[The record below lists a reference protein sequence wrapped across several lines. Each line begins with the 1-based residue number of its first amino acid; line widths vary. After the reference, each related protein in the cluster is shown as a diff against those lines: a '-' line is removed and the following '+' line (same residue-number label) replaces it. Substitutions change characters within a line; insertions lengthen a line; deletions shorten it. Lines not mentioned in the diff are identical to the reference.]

1 MKTLEENPLEQL
13 ELLCEHVAMVDIS
26 DLPALAELHT
36 EFESIANNPELAPL
50 SETARAAVALITAII
65 LEEVPNPGAQVEVL
79 GDMLDYMQ
87 QIQRYDK
94 CPGPLPAWLAT
105 VPVASNNA
113 EPARPKTDGE
123 ETRSL
128 MESPSVEPASIE
140 ACPAGGELI
149 TEELDLM
156 REFFEEAN
164 EHFNQADM
172 HLLTLESDPEN
183 SEAIA
188 AVFRAFHTVKGGAGF
203 LQMRTVQ
210 ALAHIAESLLDKVRQ
225 GSISM
230 EGVVVNLTFEA
241 TDGLRRLM
249 QEHDEAL
256 TAGVATPAAPWVQEL
271 VGRLE
276 SAVRGQHPPQRLGE
290 ILVESGMARPQDV
303 EDALKE
309 QSISTSPV
317 RLGELM
323 ARTGTLRPQDAV
335 EALRRQ
341 QDQRRPE
348 AQNRESI
355 KVDAGRL
362 DRLVDLIG
370 ELVIAETMARQSEE
384 VSADPMSPLAR
395 RMRHM
400 DKITRELQSIST
412 SLRMVPVQAVFQKMA
427 RLVRDLAQSTGK
439 EVEFITEGQDT
450 ELDKNVV
457 DLVADPL
464 MHMVRNAVDHGIELP
479 AERVRLGKPQKAHV
493 TLRAFHE
500 GGGVYIEIEEDG
512 RGLDRAAIIAR
523 AVERGLIESG
533 EHLPDREVWNFIFE
547 PGFSTAKQ
555 VTDVSGRGVGMDV
568 VRRNINALHG
578 SIDVRSKA
586 GKGTTVSLRLPLTL
600 AIIDGMVLSVGDER
614 YIVPIGG
621 VIRATRPQPDEI
633 HTVKGRGELLSLRG
647 RLIPLFRLH
656 TMMEIRNA
664 VEEPTRGI
672 VLVLDDNGRQIGLLA
687 DDLLGQQQVVIKPLG
702 KGVGNILGLAGGA
715 IMPDGTVG
723 LVLDVAGLF
732 RRVRRNDA
740 DPQE

>member
-13 ELLCEHVAMVDIS
+13 ELLCEHVALIDIG

-36 EFESIANNPELAPL
+36 EFESIANNPNRFPPA
-50 SETARAAVALITAII
+50 ETARAAAALIAAII
-65 LEEVPNPGAQVEVL
+65 LDEVPNPGTQVEVL
-79 GDMLDYMQ
+79 GEMLDYMQ
-87 QIQRYDK
+87 RIQRHGK
-94 CPGPLPAWLAT
+94 CTGPLPAWLAT
-105 VPVASNNA
+105 VPGGANRSESDCPIVEKHRTPYPEIVPFA
-113 EPARPKTDGE
+113 PAPV
-123 ETRSL
+123 ETG
-128 MESPSVEPASIE
+128 
-140 ACPAGGELI
+140 PAGGELI

-156 REFFEEAN
+156 REFFEEAY

-172 HLLTLESDPEN
+172 HLLTLECDPGN

-230 EGVVVNLTFEA
+230 EGAVVNLTFEA

-256 TAGVATPAAPWVQEL
+256 DAGVPTPPAPWVQEL
-271 VGRLE
+271 VERIE

-290 ILVESGMARPQDV
+290 ILVESGMARFQDV
-303 EDALKE
+303 EDALQD
-309 QSISTSPV
+309 QSISVSPPK
-317 RLGELM
+317 LGELM
-323 ARTGTLRPQDAV
+323 VRTGTLRPEDAV

-341 QDQRRPE
+341 QDQRRPQ

-439 EVEFITEGQDT
+439 EVEFITQGQDT

-464 MHMVRNAVDHGIELP
+464 MHMVRNAVDHGIESP
-479 AERVRLGKPQKAHV
+479 AERVRLGKPEKARV

-512 RGLDRAAIIAR
+512 RGLDRAAILER
-523 AVERGLIESG
+523 AVERGLTECG
-533 EHLPDREVWNFIFE
+533 DHLPDREVWNFIFE

-578 SIDVRSKA
+578 SIDIRSKA
-586 GKGTTVSLRLPLTL
+586 GKGTTISLRLPLTL

-621 VIRATRPQPDEI
+621 VVRATRPESEDI
-633 HTVKGRGELLSLRG
+633 HTVKGRGELLSVRG

-656 TMMEIRNA
+656 NMMEIRNA
-664 VEEPTRGI
+664 VEDPAAGI

-702 KGVGNILGLAGGA
+702 KGVGNVLGLAGGA